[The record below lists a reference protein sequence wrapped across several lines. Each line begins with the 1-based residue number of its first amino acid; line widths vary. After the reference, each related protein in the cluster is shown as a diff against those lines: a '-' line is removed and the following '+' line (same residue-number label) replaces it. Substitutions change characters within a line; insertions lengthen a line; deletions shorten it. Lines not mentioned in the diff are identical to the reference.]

1 MWGDSMRSR
10 IWVSVIKSGLLFCV
24 ICVMA
29 IVFLGDYNRS
39 RAVEN
44 HTQAASI
51 LAVPTVTPSPTPTI
65 RPDYIPYPD
74 ELQTLPDFATLS
86 PITDYVTCLA
96 TEESLEDG
104 SISYKLTLT

>member
-1 MWGDSMRSR
+1 MEEKMQASAT
-10 IWVSVIKSGLLFCV
+10 I
-24 ICVMA
+24 
-29 IVFLGDYNRS
+29 
-39 RAVEN
+39 AVTE
-44 HTQAASI
+44 
-51 LAVPTVTPSPTPTI
+51 AVTVTPSVEPTI